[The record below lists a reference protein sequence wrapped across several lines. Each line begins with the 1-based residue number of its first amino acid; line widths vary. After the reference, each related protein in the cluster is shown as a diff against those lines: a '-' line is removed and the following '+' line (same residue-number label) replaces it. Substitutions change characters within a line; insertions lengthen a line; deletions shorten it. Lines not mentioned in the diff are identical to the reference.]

1 MYEHTDTKYTADQ
14 IYRRELRQ
22 IDALSEQEEAAIHER
37 IRNGD
42 TNARHELI
50 TPNLPFAV
58 AYVKRFIGCGIEY
71 DDLRQLAA
79 IGLMEAADKFDPDEE
94 AAFRTF
100 AVYHIKSVVIREIE
114 TQGRTVRVPSHLK
127 QAALRYRRFV
137 YAFQRD
143 YGREPSDVE
152 VEISLGFPR
161 SKIETI
167 RKCTLPI
174 ASLDQPIGED
184 GDELTLGD
192 TIESG
197 EDMANTIADEDERER
212 LHKDLNRLLNDLPSD
227 EENALREYYYRGK
240 SYAQIAEQTG
250 TAESDVRN
258 SANRGLRHL
267 RTYRARQTL
276 NQYIDYCVGR
286 YAYKSSFTTWQ
297 ESGSSSTERAA
308 LKLLEFGERSR

>member
-1 MYEHTDTKYTADQ
+1 MHEQTDTQYTADQ
-14 IYRRELRQ
+14 LYRRELRQ
-22 IDALSEQEEAAIHER
+22 IKSLSEQEENAIYER

-42 TNARHELI
+42 TDARRELI

-79 IGLMEAADKFDPDEE
+79 MGLIDAADKFDPNGE

-114 TQGRTVRVPSHLK
+114 TQGRAVRVPSHLM

-137 YAFQRD
+137 SAFLRD

-152 VEISLGFPR
+152 VETGLGFPH

-184 GDELTLGD
+184 GDELTLED
-192 TIESG
+192 TIESD
-197 EDMANTIADEDERER
+197 EDIADTIADADVREGLR
-212 LHKDLNRLLNDLPSD
+212 NDLNRLLDDLPYD
-227 EENALREYYYRGK
+227 EENAIRGRYYRGET
-240 SYAQIAEQTG
+240 YAQIADRTG
-250 TAESDVRN
+250 VAERDVKN
-258 SANRGLRHL
+258 SVDRGLRHL

-276 NQYIDYCVGR
+276 SQYVDYCVDR
-286 YAYKSSFTTWQ
+286 YAYKSGLITWRDT
-297 ESGSSSTERAA
+297 GSSSTERAA